1 MRKALVITLAAGFVL
16 AAGWAAAR
24 IGLVT
29 IPARQDIRIK
39 IDRNNNALVQERR
52 GITLKQGMNRIEFSW
67 PNMQIDFNTA
77 QLLPLEQQETISIL
91 SVAVPPNASNTLI
104 LEVESQ
110 KPNLV
115 PFRITYLTS
124 GISWKASYTS
134 IADMDEKTIH
144 LEASVAISNNTVEDY
159 HNAAFA
165 LPVGKPFRQFIQS
178 GETKKIVLFT
188 APAIPVT
195 KTYLSDPLEYPDAAA
210 MHYVFKNDAAS
221 GLKEGMLL
229 PGRLRQFK
237 KDATGSVAFVG
248 EDILRFVP
256 VGDEIRLYQGP
267 ARDIEVER
275 RIMQRERKAI
285 KRNKKGQIVS
295 YDTDETYRIAIH
307 NRKLSDA
314 PLIVRAHL
322 SNYWEMKEHSDP
334 YERKDAGT
342 IEFETTVPSRSE
354 KEISFRV
361 EGKNLQNGY
370 VLNE

>member
-1 MRKALVITLAAGFVL
+1 MRRFFAAALAFALIL

-29 IPARQDIRIK
+29 IPSRQDIRIK

-52 GITLKQGMNRIEFSW
+52 GITLKEGMNRIEFSW

-77 QLLPLEQQETISIL
+77 QLLPLEQQDSISIRSL
-91 SVAVPPNASNTLI
+91 SVPPNAANTLI

-110 KPNLV
+110 QPSLI

-124 GISWKASYTS
+124 GISWQASYTS
-134 IADMDEKTIH
+134 IAEIDEKTID
-144 LEASVAISNNTVEDY
+144 LEASVTIANNTVEDY
-159 HNAAFA
+159 HDAAFA

-178 GETKKIVLFT
+178 GESKKIVLFS
-188 APAIPVT
+188 ARGIPVQ
-195 KTYLSDPLEYPDAAA
+195 KTYLSDPRQFPDAAA
-210 MHYVFKNDAAS
+210 MHYVFANGEAS

-229 PGRLRQFK
+229 PGRVRQFK

-248 EDILRFVP
+248 EDLLRFVP

-275 RIMQRERKAI
+275 RVMNRERKAI

-295 YDTDETYRIAIH
+295 YDTDETYRITVH
-307 NRKLSDA
+307 NRKLTDA
-314 PLIVRAHL
+314 PLVVRAYL
-322 SNYWEMKEHSDP
+322 SHYWEMKEHSDP
-334 YERKDAGT
+334 YERQDVST
-342 IEFETTVPSRSE
+342 IEFETNVPSRSE
-354 KEISFRV
+354 KEILFRV
-361 EGKNLQNGY
+361 EGKNLQNGF
-370 VLNE
+370 VLSE